1 MDLIVTMLIIVF
13 MDDSGILSFLVLCFF
28 FFSSTGCRTFG
39 EGDTPE
45 DGLPVSIFR
54 AKKINKSCCIKKK
67 IELKIELKCDYIWCS
82 HAKMERVQCRN

>member
-1 MDLIVTMLIIVF
+1 MIQA
-13 MDDSGILSFLVLCFF
+13 SYHSFFVF

-54 AKKINKSCCIKKK
+54 AKKKYLTVKKI

>member
-1 MDLIVTMLIIVF
+1 MDFIVTMFIIVF
-13 MDDSGILSFLVLCFF
+13 MDDPGILSFLVF

-54 AKKINKSCCIKKK
+54 AKKK
-67 IELKIELKCDYIWCS
+67 
-82 HAKMERVQCRN
+82 